1 MTLSQ
6 KYDGT
11 NIGVDLK
18 CVRSIVAARIKM
30 AFVVECGLK
39 IENKKSKFKD
49 EADRRA
55 LSIDSL
61 KESPERTKRNQLT
74 VIKDLVDEESDSD
87 EANHDSLPT
96 TNGAIGNNGWTLDK
110 KIKKKM

>member
-11 NIGVDLK
+11 NVGVDLK

-49 EADRRA
+49 ETDRRA

-61 KESPERTKRNQLT
+61 KERTKRNQLT

-87 EANHDSLPT
+87 EAKHDSLLT
-96 TNGAIGNNGWTLDK
+96 NNGWTLDK
-110 KIKKKM
+110 KKKKKM

>member
-1 MTLSQ
+1 
-6 KYDGT
+6 
-11 NIGVDLK
+11 
-18 CVRSIVAARIKM
+18 M

-49 EADRRA
+49 ETDRRA

-61 KESPERTKRNQLT
+61 KERTKRNQLT

-87 EANHDSLPT
+87 EAKHDSLLT
-96 TNGAIGNNGWTLDK
+96 NNGWTLDK

>member
-11 NIGVDLK
+11 NVGVDLK

-49 EADRRA
+49 ETDRRA

-61 KESPERTKRNQLT
+61 KERTKRNQLT

-87 EANHDSLPT
+87 EAKHDSLLT
-96 TNGAIGNNGWTLDK
+96 NNGWTLDK

>member
-11 NIGVDLK
+11 NVGVDLK

-49 EADRRA
+49 ETDRRA
-55 LSIDSL
+55 LSIDSSKKGPL
-61 KESPERTKRNQLT
+61 ERTKRNQLT

-87 EANHDSLPT
+87 EAKHDSLLT
-96 TNGAIGNNGWTLDK
+96 NNGWTLDK

>member
-11 NIGVDLK
+11 NVGVDLK

-39 IENKKSKFKD
+39 IESKKSKFKD
-49 EADRRA
+49 ETDRRA

-61 KESPERTKRNQLT
+61 KERTKRNQLT

-87 EANHDSLPT
+87 EAKHDSLLT
-96 TNGAIGNNGWTLDK
+96 NNGWTLDK